1 MEHGDVSETSRLQE
15 LYARRMAA
23 RAVGESAGCV
33 TPEAILA
40 LVRREGSEEQR
51 LATLEHVMSCA
62 ACHRDYEWLKAVDES
77 GVEAS
82 GGTRAVAQRAWWRSA
97 PLALAASVLVAVGAG
112 IVLSGVLQPGTERER
127 GTGRDIVLL
136 SAGAQAGDGPI
147 AFAWR
152 ALPETS
158 GYVLE
163 VQRQDGSVVLA
174 DTTRDTVAVVERA
187 RLAPGAVY
195 RWWVREVTDG
205 GAEPGSS
212 VFRELQMPGASR

>member
-1 MEHGDVSETSRLQE
+1 MEHGDVSESARLQQ
-15 LYARRMAA
+15 LYAGRVAA
-23 RAVGESAGCV
+23 RAAGESAGCA
-33 TPEAILA
+33 TPESILA

-62 ACHRDYEWLKAVDES
+62 ACHRDFEWLKAVDES

-82 GGTRAVAQRAWWRSA
+82 AGTRGVAQRAWWRSA
-97 PLALAASVLVAVGAG
+97 PLALAASVLVAVGTG
-112 IVLSGVLQPGTERER
+112 IVLSGVLQPGADRER
-127 GTGRDIVLL
+127 GAGRDIVLL

-147 AFAWR
+147 AFVWR